1 LTEQVQNSLMLN
13 AQITAK
19 NVLRTSPGGVEI
31 LDFELQHV
39 STQAEAG
46 TSRQVE
52 VVMAAKAAGALA
64 RQLDRA
70 TLLTTYRFSGFI
82 AKKSRNS
89 RQIIFH
95 ITAFE

>member
-1 LTEQVQNSLMLN
+1 MTEQVQNSLMLN

-19 NVLRTSPGGVEI
+19 NVLRTSPGGVAI

-52 VVMAAKAAGALA
+52 VVMAAKAAGVLA
-64 RQLDRA
+64 QQLDRA